1 MIFYFFVIVRKY
13 LMTKTIMKHLDPPTR
28 LLEKRTCH
36 QVEKMGKS
44 LGTKPSG
51 KVRERMRCM
60 FLHVNFCI
68 RLPGW
73 MLLTLMLVLCSQGP
87 GLQKKTKLQRKYLTD
102 KRAQV
107 KKGSMS
113 DLDFGVCIWVYG
125 CCVFLCSYRFP
136 CVCEFVSV

>member
-1 MIFYFFVIVRKY
+1 MIVPKY
-13 LMTKTIMKHLDPPTR
+13 TMTKTIMKHLYHGPSDSIISEAHVPS
-28 LLEKRTCH
+28 E
-36 QVEKMGKS
+36 EKMGKS

-51 KVRERMRCM
+51 RVRERMHCV
-60 FLHVNFCI
+60 FLRDTFCI

-125 CCVFLCSYRFP
+125 CWFFLCSYRCP
-136 CVCEFVSV
+136 CVCVFVSV